1 MNKTKQNK
9 TKHSLLCRYGLTS
22 AAALLLTFGG
32 ASAVRADS
40 QEDAN
45 KAQAKNELLGKLVGG
60 LNDIEG
66 KQLPLLASDNLGPDD
81 MKKLLTYLKERDE
94 AEDKWRG
101 ALLEGIQ
108 KHAFDGQD
116 GKPGP
121 AGERGPIGPAGPQ
134 GKPGEKG
141 DPGKPGLRG
150 EPGPAGE
157 RGPIGPAGPQG
168 KPGEKGDS
176 GKPGLR
182 GESGPAGAR
191 GPIGP

>member
-1 MNKTKQNK
+1 M
-9 TKHSLLCRYGLTS
+9 
-22 AAALLLTFGG
+22 LTFGG

-134 GKPGEKG
+134 GKPG
-141 DPGKPGLRG
+141 LRG